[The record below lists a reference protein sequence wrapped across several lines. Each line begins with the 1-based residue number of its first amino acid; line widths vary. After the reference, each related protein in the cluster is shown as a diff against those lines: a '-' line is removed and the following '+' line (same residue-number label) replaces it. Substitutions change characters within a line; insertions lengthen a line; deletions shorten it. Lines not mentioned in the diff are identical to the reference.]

1 MVYITM
7 AISILP
13 IKLIV
18 ILEIVLEEKKQKRKF
33 TLKKKTNNLALAL
46 YRTRQ

>member
-1 MVYITM
+1 MVYITV

-33 TLKKKTNNLALAL
+33 T
-46 YRTRQ
+46 